1 MLSTLGLANPVCE
14 RLVNKYLEDGRAR
27 FPLFPRPMELSAH
40 EHVFALSGGAG
51 LAESGGGGG
60 HFPVS
65 SAERSVHRAVHSISN
80 SRSHPAGIALL
91 HLDADA
97 ARLPHPHGRR
107 VPRRSPRNGEHFSQN
122 GQFRGRS
129 GRFRGENRV
138 QTDISSVS
146 FRSREFRAIK
156 LLILAVAE
164 LRTRYPDSVLQFL
177 ACSPTDSAQAKQTET
192 PRNGEENR
200 GETQNESYNEPHN
213 EPHNES
219 SLSTHNE
226 QLASVSASVASQVAS
241 QVEASQG
248 GAKEDPGLNE
258 AEAKQALRH
267 WRQLHLVVGAS
278 RGDESEGTAISRLTG
293 EEDVHDITDVND
305 IKREVEQ
312 FQPMEANFTGSLGSR
327 RAERGL
333 FLVTEHA
340 RRKQEEARMQTVWEE
355 SVQSVWREDLWFK
368 AVKSG
373 TEADLENMEKLLGKD
388 PNAFYHEWDPRKLI
402 NCGRRGAEL

>member
-1 MLSTLGLANPVCE
+1 M
-14 RLVNKYLEDGRAR
+14 
-27 FPLFPRPMELSAH
+27 
-40 EHVFALSGGAG
+40 
-51 LAESGGGGG
+51 
-60 HFPVS
+60 
-65 SAERSVHRAVHSISN
+65 
-80 SRSHPAGIALL
+80 
-91 HLDADA
+91 
-97 ARLPHPHGRR
+97 
-107 VPRRSPRNGEHFSQN
+107 
-122 GQFRGRS
+122 
-129 GRFRGENRV
+129 
-138 QTDISSVS
+138 S

-200 GETQNESYNEPHN
+200 GESQNETQNETQNESHN
-213 EPHNES
+213 ESHNES

-226 QLASVSASVASQVAS
+226 QSASVSASVSTSVAS
-241 QVEASQG
+241 QGEASQG

-267 WRQLHLVVGAS
+267 WRQLHLVVGAN

-327 RAERGL
+327 RAERGSCDSHGARA
-333 FLVTEHA
+333 TEA
-340 RRKQEEARMQTVWEE
+340 GRGENADGVGRERAERVERGFV
-355 SVQSVWREDLWFK
+355 VQSGEERDGGRSGKHGEAARKRPERVLSRVGSAK
-368 AVKSG
+368 A
-373 TEADLENMEKLLGKD
+373 DQL
-388 PNAFYHEWDPRKLI
+388 R
-402 NCGRRGAEL
+402 